1 MSEYIN
7 NELIENTYLFYIKR
21 VANSDMAKDLAHDI
35 LLEALKA
42 VSKGKTFI
50 NFYGWYWRMAHN
62 KYANYMEYK
71 KTQTPPCLNNI
82 VVSWIIW
89 FKLDVYS
96 ITHFY
101 IRIINRSMN
110 PNSI

>member
-71 KTQTPPCLNNI
+71 KTQTPPMPC
-82 VVSWIIW
+82 V
-89 FKLDVYS
+89 VYS
-96 ITHFY
+96 RKMLRRAQRRCRF
-101 IRIINRSMN
+101 
-110 PNSI
+110 